1 MSNDPIVSAVNNNP
15 QYITA
20 LADFFS
26 KHRHTLGQF
35 VEDFEAGLN
44 SMPQADKEGQEA

>member
-35 VEDFEAGLN
+35 VDFEAGLN
-44 SMPQADKEGQEA
+44 STPQADKESPEA